1 MKNMN
6 MKEFKCFLEMSE
18 DERLEQFLGS
28 VEMKWWQKTYFIYLN
43 KWWSYMR
50 NENPD
55 LDVMVLWESIYK
67 GRF

>member
-67 GRF
+67 GRY

>member
-1 MKNMN
+1 MN